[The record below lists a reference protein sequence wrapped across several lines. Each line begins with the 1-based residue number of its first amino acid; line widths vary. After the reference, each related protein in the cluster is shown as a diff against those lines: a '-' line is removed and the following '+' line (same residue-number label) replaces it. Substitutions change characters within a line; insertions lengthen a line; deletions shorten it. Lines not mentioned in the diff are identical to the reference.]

1 MKNKSGIC
9 NQESVIGMLFSR
21 KGTFIFLSLN
31 LCLFL
36 LFFTKSIDAQ
46 AFMSNNAYKVH
57 FGNLN
62 SAAGKGT
69 NSQYKLGVT
78 VGQIAPGLYT
88 GANYTVRA
96 GFQYI
101 SSIIPFSFS
110 ISSQFIDFGPITP
123 GTPIT
128 RTNNLTVSNG
138 SAYGYQVLASENH
151 PLRISASGIDIPDTT
166 CDSGTCSETTASAWT
181 SVLTYGFGYRCDNV
195 NGTDCDSSFS
205 TSTKYKQFANAEASE
220 TAQSVM
226 SSLNVGRSRQVQIT
240 YKANITA
247 IQAAGEYKN
256 IITYIAI
263 PSI

>member
-1 MKNKSGIC
+1 MKTTSGIR
-9 NQESVIGMLFSR
+9 NQESGIRMLFSA

-46 AFMSNNAYKVH
+46 AFMSNPSYKIH

-62 SAAGKGT
+62 SAAGKGS

-78 VGQIAPGLYT
+78 VGQIAPGLYSGT
-88 GANYTVRA
+88 NYTVRA

-101 SSIIPFSFS
+101 KSIIPFAFS
-110 ISSQFIDFGPITP
+110 ISSFFVDFGPITP

-128 RTNNLTVSNG
+128 RTNTLTVSNG
-138 SAYGYQVLASENH
+138 SAYGYQVLAFENH
-151 PLRISASGIDIPDTT
+151 PLRVSSSGVSIPDTT
-166 CDSGTCSETTASAWT
+166 CDGGSCSEVTASAWT

-195 NGTDCDSSFS
+195 TGTDCNSGFS
-205 TSTKYKQFANAEASE
+205 TGTYYKQFANNESSE

-226 SSLNVGRSRQVQIT
+226 SSSNVGRNRKVQIT
-240 YKANITA
+240 YKANISA
-247 IQAAGEYKN
+247 SQAAGEYNN
-256 IITYIAI
+256 IITYIAT